1 MKIFTVDAFT
11 DKLFSGNPAGVC
23 ILDEDMSEN
32 TMLSIAAEMNL
43 SETAFVKKIDEGFS
57 LKWFTPK
64 VEVQLC
70 GHATL
75 ATAHILWEQGILSQN
90 DEARFHTLSGLLTV
104 TNDNGEYEMN
114 FPAYTVKD
122 VSPSEKLIEAL
133 NVTPINFAEAEYHY
147 ICELESEEQLRN
159 VFPSMES
166 FMGLEKFGTIITAKS
181 NSNDYDFVSRFFAP
195 SKGETQNHNHS

>member
-43 SETAFVKKIDEGFS
+43 SETAFVKKIDEGFN

-114 FPAYTVKD
+114 FPYLYDETQETARKYGAVCTPDIYVYDKD
-122 VSPSEKLIEAL
+122 RVLRYRGRLDDNWKDESSIKAKDLEKA
-133 NVTPINFAEAEYHY
+133 T
-147 ICELESEEQLRN
+147 ELLLEGKEIDFDQI
-159 VFPSMES
+159 PSMGCS
-166 FMGLEKFGTIITAKS
+166 IKWKS
-181 NSNDYDFVSRFFAP
+181 
-195 SKGETQNHNHS
+195 